1 MNKVILTGNITKD
14 VELKT
19 SENGL
24 NFCRFTIAVPRQF
37 KDENGE
43 RNADFINLVAWR
55 NLAETISKFV
65 KKGDKVGVIAKIQT
79 KTFQEDGKTK
89 FTTNIIVDEIEFLN
103 SKKDI
108 DNKELRPATNEEIDG
123 IPF

>member
-14 VELKT
+14 IELKT

-24 NFCRFTIAVPRQF
+24 NYCRFTIAVPRQF

-43 RNADFINLVAWR
+43 RKSDFINLVAWR

-65 KKGDKVGVIAKIQT
+65 KKGDKIGVVAKIQT
-79 KTFQEDGKTK
+79 KTFQEDNQTK

-103 SKKDI
+103 SKRDI
-108 DNKELRPATNEEIDG
+108 ENKELRPASKDEQDG
-123 IPF
+123 LPF